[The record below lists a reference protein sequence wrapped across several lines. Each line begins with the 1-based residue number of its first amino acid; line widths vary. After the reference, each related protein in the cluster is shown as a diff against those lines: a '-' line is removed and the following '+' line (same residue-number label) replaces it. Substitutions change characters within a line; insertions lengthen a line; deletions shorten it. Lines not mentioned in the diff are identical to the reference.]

1 VTEEGR
7 KANGQFA
14 KGNKIAKN
22 GNGGRPPKK
31 REERYYEIAMSAC
44 TFGDW
49 KAIWKTAVE
58 QAKEGDAT
66 ARKWLSDYLMGPP
79 TQKHDLNVSGGL
91 DNTIRVIGG
100 IDLDDDV

>member
-1 VTEEGR
+1 VAEGR
-7 KANGQFA
+7 LKNGHFA
-14 KGNKIAKN
+14 PGNKIGKGN
-22 GNGGRPPKK
+22 GGGRPPKA

-44 TFGDW
+44 TFTDW
-49 KAIWKTAVE
+49 KAIWKKAVE
-58 QAKEGDAT
+58 QAIEGDAT

-79 TQKHDLNVSGGL
+79 TQKHNLNISGGL